1 MNALNNVNIENVT
14 ELASPERIKEQV
26 PLSDSAAEVDSAGRS
41 AISDIMSGKDNRLMI
56 ILGPCSIHD
65 YELAMDYAHKLKELK
80 EQFPNFLLVMRV
92 YFEKPRTTTGWKG
105 LINDPHLNGT
115 YDISEGL
122 LMARKILLEIAELGI
137 PAATEFLDP
146 IVPQYISD
154 VVSWAAIGARTTE
167 SQTHREMASGLSMPI
182 GFKNGTDG
190 SIDIALN
197 AIESSMNPQNF
208 LGINQEGKTCIFSTK
223 GNPLG
228 HLVLRG
234 GGGQPNY
241 QSEFVEDSIEK
252 MKKRSIPPVV
262 VVDCSHAN
270 SYKDHE
276 KQPIVLN
283 DVIDQI
289 SSGQTYI
296 KGVMLES
303 NIGPGNQKMTDD
315 PSKLAY
321 GISITDKCIDF
332 DTTAKIL
339 ADAHTRFSVIY

>member
-1 MNALNNVNIENVT
+1 MNALNNVNIEKVT
-14 ELASPERIKEQV
+14 ELASPERIKEQL
-26 PLSDSAAEVDSAGRS
+26 PLTDSAAVAVSAGRS
-41 AISDIMSGKDNRLMI
+41 AISDIMSGKDKRLMV

-65 YELAMDYAHKLKELK
+65 YELAMDYANKLKELQEK
-80 EQFPNFLLVMRV
+80 VPDFLLVMRV

-105 LINDPHLNGT
+105 LINDPHLDGS

-122 LMARKILLEIAELGI
+122 LIGRKLLLEIAELGI
-137 PAATEFLDP
+137 PSATEFLDP

-154 VVSWAAIGARTTE
+154 AVSWAAIGARTTE

-190 SIDIALN
+190 SIEIALN
-197 AIESSMNPQNF
+197 AIESSMNIQNF
-208 LGINQEGKTCIFSTK
+208 LGINQEGKTCVFSTK

-241 QSEFVEDSIEK
+241 QSEFVESSVEK
-252 MKKRSIPPVV
+252 MNKRGIPPVV

-276 KQPIVLN
+276 KQPMVLN

-289 SSGQTYI
+289 SGGQKFI

-303 NIGPGNQKMTDD
+303 NIGPGNQKMTDN
-315 PSKLAY
+315 LTY
-321 GISITDKCIDF
+321 GVSITDKCIDWQ
-332 DTTAKIL
+332 TTTDIL
-339 ADAHTRFSVIY
+339 SESHKRYQQISL

>member
-14 ELASPERIKEQV
+14 ELASPERIKEQL
-26 PLSDSAAEVDSAGRS
+26 PLSDSAAEAVSTGRR
-41 AISDIMSGKDNRLMI
+41 AISDIMSGKDNRLMV
-56 ILGPCSIHD
+56 ILGPCSIHNYD
-65 YELAMDYAHKLKELK
+65 LAMDYANRLKELK
-80 EQFPNFLLVMRV
+80 EQLPQFLLVMRV

-105 LINDPHLNGT
+105 LINDPHLDGT

-122 LMARKILLEIAELGI
+122 KIARKLLLEVAELGI
-137 PAATEFLDP
+137 PTATEFLDP

-197 AIESSMNPQNF
+197 AIESSMHTQNF
-208 LGINQEGKTCIFSTK
+208 LGINQEGKTCVFSTK

-234 GGGQPNY
+234 GGGKPNY
-241 QSEFVEDSIEK
+241 QSEFVKDSIEK
-252 MKKRSIPPVV
+252 MNSRGIPPVV

-276 KQPIVLN
+276 KQPMVLN
-283 DVIDQI
+283 DVISQI
-289 SSGQTYI
+289 SAGQRFI

-303 NIGPGNQKMTDD
+303 NIGPGNQKMTEN
-315 PSKLAY
+315 LTY
-321 GISITDKCIDF
+321 GVSITDKCIDWE
-332 DTTAKIL
+332 TTSRIL
-339 ADAHTRFSVIY
+339 AESHQDYANISL